1 MFLKIRCPLERL
13 KQHADDINFKLKLDP
28 IKLRIHAQQ
37 GKREKDSW
45 VWLPIDIPDTEGQ
58 STYDPYDCIYGQFD
72 SRQEI
77 DDVYKR
83 YGGKKKIFRGVDRIK
98 LIRSILEVKK
108 T

>member
-58 STYDPYDCIYGQFD
+58 
-72 SRQEI
+72 
-77 DDVYKR
+77 
-83 YGGKKKIFRGVDRIK
+83 
-98 LIRSILEVKK
+98 
-108 T
+108 